1 MKEKTV
7 ILLSGGVDSTT
18 LLNHLKHNLE
28 CKSICA
34 LTVNYGQKHNKREIA
49 CARWQANHA
58 GVLEHRVI
66 DISFFRAMI
75 GTSSSLTSPRQ
86 AVLGYHAL
94 HKNELDQPP
103 TYVPHR
109 NLILISLACAYAE
122 SHGSRLVFYA
132 AQKQDYYG
140 YWDCTPKFVER
151 VNSILA
157 LDRRRPVTLKDPFI
171 TFPKRKVLKIGLKL
185 DVDYSR
191 TWSCYR
197 GHLKA
202 CGQCPSCVERLA
214 AFKANKLN
222 DPLDYENEKCRL

>member
-1 MKEKTV
+1 MNEKAV

-18 LLNHLKHNLE
+18 LLNHIKHNLK
-28 CKSICA
+28 CHSICA
-34 LTVNYGQKHNKREIA
+34 LTVNYGQKHNKREMA
-49 CARWQANHA
+49 CARWQARHA
-58 GVLEHRVI
+58 GVHEHRVI
-66 DISFFRAMI
+66 DLSFFRAMI
-75 GTSSSLTSPRQ
+75 GASSSLTSPRQ
-86 AVLGYHAL
+86 TVCDYAAL
-94 HKNELDQPP
+94 RQKELDQPP

-140 YWDCTPKFVER
+140 YWDCTPIFLER

-157 LDRRRPVTLKDPFI
+157 LDRRKPVTLKDPFI
-171 TFPKRKVLKIGLKL
+171 KYPKSEVLKMGLELK
-185 DVDYSR
+185 VDFSR

-202 CGQCPSCVERLA
+202 CGKCPSCVERLA
-214 AFKANKLN
+214 AFKANETK
-222 DPLDYENEKCRL
+222 DPLQYECGRA